1 MKLELVVAIIAGLVA
16 IISAVVAY
24 IAQTA
29 SVKAQADVALVQLA
43 SNQAHER
50 QRPFIEAQLKL
61 YMEATETVAQIPTA
75 DVAARLVLVKR
86 FWQLYWGALALVE
99 DDEVAGAMIAY
110 GKALKAQPPNP
121 DTLAS
126 RSLGV
131 AHACRNSL
139 RRLWVPGL
147 GTIQNMR
154 PDDQL
159 TANSSPE

>member
-1 MKLELVVAIIAGLVA
+1 MKVELVVAIIAGLVA

-50 QRPFIEAQLKL
+50 QKPFIEAQLKL
-61 YMEATETVAQIPTA
+61 YMEATETVAQIPRTA

-121 DTLAS
+121 DNLES
-126 RSLGV
+126 RSLDV

-139 RRLWVPGL
+139 RHLWVPGL
-147 GTIQNMR
+147 GTIQSIR
-154 PDDQL
+154 P
-159 TANSSPE
+159 TSS